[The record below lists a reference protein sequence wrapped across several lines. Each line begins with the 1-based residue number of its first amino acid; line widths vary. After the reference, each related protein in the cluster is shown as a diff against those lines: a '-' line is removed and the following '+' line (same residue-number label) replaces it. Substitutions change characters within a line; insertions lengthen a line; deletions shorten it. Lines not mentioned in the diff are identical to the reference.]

1 MSSAVRRSVTS
12 DNKELD
18 ESKAPLLLN
27 SDSSSEDDLSAVD
40 VVLDIRGDTQKLH
53 FPDEPWK
60 TLLAALFLAS
70 SMITTTIA
78 LIITNQRVPEV
89 PPLPDIALDY
99 VEYLEVGLKISER
112 IMITAI
118 VLALL
123 VILAHTHRMIILRR
137 VFFLMGLM
145 YYYRAIT
152 MQLTVL
158 PKPDTNWACPKYNGS
173 LDAEVVFKKVLEITT
188 GGGISL
194 GEEQPFC

>member
-1 MSSAVRRSVTS
+1 MNHA
-12 DNKELD
+12 
-18 ESKAPLLLN
+18 
-27 SDSSSEDDLSAVD
+27 
-40 VVLDIRGDTQKLH
+40 
-53 FPDEPWK
+53 
-60 TLLAALFLAS
+60 AALFLTS
-70 SMITTTIA
+70 SMITTTIS

-89 PPLPDIALDY
+89 PPLPDIVLDY
-99 VEYLEVGLKISER
+99 MEYLEVGLKISER

-118 VLALL
+118 ALALL

-173 LDAEVVFKKVLEITT
+173 LDAEGTICLVK
-188 GGGISL
+188 
-194 GEEQPFC
+194 

>member
-1 MSSAVRRSVTS
+1 
-12 DNKELD
+12 
-18 ESKAPLLLN
+18 
-27 SDSSSEDDLSAVD
+27 
-40 VVLDIRGDTQKLH
+40 
-53 FPDEPWK
+53 
-60 TLLAALFLAS
+60 
-70 SMITTTIA
+70 MITTTIA

-89 PPLPDIALDY
+89 PPLPDIVLDY
-99 VEYLEVGLKISER
+99 MEYLEVGLKISER

-118 VLALL
+118 VMALL

-173 LDAEVVFKKVLEITT
+173 LDAEGTICLVKCHAGVSDLILQRCLIKCWRSQQEGACLWGMSSHSAGTT
-188 GGGISL
+188 SSPGT
-194 GEEQPFC
+194 P